1 MKSGGK
7 VQTQLDAIR
16 NKLFQTFS
24 PVLVCKFL

>member
-7 VQTQLDAIR
+7 VQTQLDAI
-16 NKLFQTFS
+16 NYKLFQTFS